1 MSVIA
6 MTYHVPVLTQQVV
19 EGLQVKPGG
28 RYIDCTVGE
37 GGHSKAILE
46 ASAPGGQLLGID
58 GDLQALQTAEEQLRP
73 FRDLCTL
80 TNDNF
85 SDLKRIATD
94 QGFHPVDGILFD
106 LGLSSLQLEGEGR
119 GFSFRAEE
127 HLDMRFDLR
136 QEVTA
141 WEVVNRYSQGDLARI
156 IHTYGEEHR
165 ARRIAREIVESRP
178 IDTSLQLA
186 QVVARAARQPWSRI
200 HPATRTFQAI
210 RMEVNRELE
219 NLELA
224 LRQAICLLARDGRI
238 VVISYHSL
246 EDRLVKDFFREES
259 REAKNIRLVTKKV
272 ISPSHEE
279 VRTNRRS
286 RSARMRVAE
295 RI

>member
-1 MSVIA
+1 MA
-6 MTYHVPVLTQQVV
+6 YHVSVLTQQVL
-19 EGLQVKPGG
+19 EGLRVKPGG
-28 RYIDCTVGE
+28 SYIDCTVGE
-37 GGHSKAILE
+37 GGHSRAILE
-46 ASAPGGQLLGID
+46 AISPGGRLLGID
-58 GDLQALQTAEEQLRP
+58 MDIQALQTAEEQLRP
-73 FRDLCTL
+73 FRDFCTL

-85 SDLKRIATD
+85 RDLKGIAKD
-94 QGFHPVDGILFD
+94 QGFYPVDGILFD

-127 HLDMRFDLR
+127 PLDMRFDIR

-141 WEVVNRYSQGDLARI
+141 WDVVNRYSQGDLAQI
-156 IHTYGEEHR
+156 IRAYGEEHG
-165 ARRIAREIVESRP
+165 ADRIAREIVDSRP

-186 QVVARAARQPWSRI
+186 QVVARAARYPWGRI

-224 LRQAICLLARDGRI
+224 LRQAICLLSPGGR
-238 VVISYHSL
+238 VVIISYHSL

-272 ISPSHEE
+272 ISPSYEE
-279 VRTNRRS
+279 VRINRRS